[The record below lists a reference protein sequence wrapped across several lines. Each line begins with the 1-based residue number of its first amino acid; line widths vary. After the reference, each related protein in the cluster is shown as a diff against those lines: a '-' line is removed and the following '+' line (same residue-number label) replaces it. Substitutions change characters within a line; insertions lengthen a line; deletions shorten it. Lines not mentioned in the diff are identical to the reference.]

1 MARPLVNIPTSGHRA
16 IIDFYRIAV
25 ETGASLTEISRQSG
39 LSIANFQHWRCSRS
53 PSVVNLEAALN
64 VMGYGL
70 FVRPLED
77 EK

>member
-1 MARPLVNIPTSGHRA
+1 MARPLVNVPTSGHRA

-25 ETGASLTEISRQSG
+25 ESDISLTDISRQSG

-70 FVRPLED
+70 FVRPLGD